1 MSRPAMTARLA
12 GGIQIEVDADGTTQL
27 NGHRV
32 NTKDPETV
40 INLLALVARLMAVAN
55 D

>member
-12 GGIQIEVDADGTTQL
+12 GGIQVDVTADGTARL

-32 NTKDPETV
+32 NAKELETV
-40 INLLALVARLMAVAN
+40 IDLLTLAARLMAVAN

>member
-1 MSRPAMTARLA
+1 MTARLA
-12 GGIQIEVDADGTTQL
+12 GGIQIEVDADGTTRL

-32 NTKDPETV
+32 NTKELETV
-40 INLLALVARLMAVAN
+40 IDLLALAARLMAVAN

>member
-1 MSRPAMTARLA
+1 MTARLA
-12 GGIQIEVDADGTTQL
+12 GGIQVDVTADGTARL

-32 NTKDPETV
+32 NAKELETV
-40 INLLALVARLMAVAN
+40 IDLLSLAARLMAVAN